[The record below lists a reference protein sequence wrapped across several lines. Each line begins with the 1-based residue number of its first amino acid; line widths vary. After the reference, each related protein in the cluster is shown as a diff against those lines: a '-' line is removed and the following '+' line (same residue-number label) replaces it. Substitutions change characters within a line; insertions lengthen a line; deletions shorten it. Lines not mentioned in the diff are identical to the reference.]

1 MSHLI
6 SICSVA
12 SHLCPSPVQPRGPP
26 LLHVALEDARGPLGQ
41 VRFAAPLEGRLE
53 ATALVDFRPLAVDAT
68 RCLLSPIL
76 LPKESCGLS
85 QLLHSMPCS
94 NSEIWSCV
102 AYTFLSQSAHVCA
115 IEHIQQRLIEKP
127 AVYSIFVS
135 YCLQCFCLR
144 PNDLF
149 RYIVASLPHVPGT
162 EGARRKSWAPSNC
175 RRRGT
180 FDEKHEGSF
189 TECSG

>member
-1 MSHLI
+1 MSELYPTTRP
-6 SICSVA
+6 SALPRRSGGRA
-12 SHLCPSPVQPRGPP
+12 RPPRPSPIRRATRRPPRGHRSRRLPASGGRCYA
-26 LLHVALEDARGPLGQ
+26 LLTIPQ
-41 VRFAAPLEGRLE
+41 
-53 ATALVDFRPLAVDAT
+53 
-68 RCLLSPIL
+68 
-76 LPKESCGLS
+76 PKESYGIS
-85 QLLHSMPCS
+85 QLLLYSMSS

-149 RYIVASLPHVPGT
+149 RYKVASLPHVPGT